1 MANEENTIVYI
12 ALGSNL
18 GDRGGNI
25 NKALAYIESA
35 HGVEMLK
42 LSSIVETTPIGG
54 PDQGA
59 FFNAITELS
68 CELTPWELL
77 DFLLETESRLG
88 RIRTETNGPR
98 TIDLDIL
105 LFGDEIIDQGE
116 DQLIVPHPRMLER
129 KFILELM
136 AEIAPEVVHPVS
148 KLSMIELLDKFD
160 DGDE

>member
-1 MANEENTIVYI
+1 MTNDDNKIVYV

-18 GDRGGNI
+18 GDRGGYI
-25 NKALAYIESA
+25 NKALACIEST
-35 HGVEMLK
+35 HGVVMKK
-42 LSSIVETTPIGG
+42 LSSIVETSPIGG

-59 FFNAITELS
+59 YFNAIAEIS

-77 DFLLETESRLG
+77 DFLQETEHRFG
-88 RIRTETNGPR
+88 RVREQKNGPR

-116 DQLIVPHPRMLER
+116 EQLVIPHPRMCER